1 MEAAEIRWKAKMNSL
16 TPEERV
22 RDLALYLLIWGEANQ
37 VRFTPECLCYIYKSA
52 TDYLNSPL
60 CQQRQEPVPE
70 GDYLNRVITPLYRFI
85 RSQVYEIYDG
95 RFVKR
100 EKTTTRSL
108 VMMMSI
114 NCFGTQK
121 VFPEL
126 FLKMEPDWLI
136 SLKKNVS

>member
-1 MEAAEIRWKAKMNSL
+1 MESQDELFDSRRKSKRPCSL
-16 TPEERV
+16 FV
-22 RDLALYLLIWGEANQ
+22 DMGEANQ

>member
-1 MEAAEIRWKAKMNSL
+1 MF
-16 TPEERV
+16 V
-22 RDLALYLLIWGEANQ
+22 
-37 VRFTPECLCYIYKSA
+37 CYIYKSA